1 MSAKTQC
8 PCGRE
13 RPLEDCCGRFI
24 AGREPPESAEELMRS
39 RYSAFVTHAIDYLI
53 ESHHPETLGEL
64 DRDEVRRFSEGV
76 TWQGLDILDTVDGL
90 ASDDQGW
97 VEFIARYV
105 QGGEDRLHHERSL
118 FRRHQGRWFFHSAE
132 YPKSVPTVRTQPK
145 IGRNDPCPCGSGKK
159 YKRCCAGEED
169 A

>member
-1 MSAKTQC
+1 MTAKTQC
-8 PCGRE
+8 PCGRKQ
-13 RPLEDCCGRFI
+13 PLEDCCGRFLS
-24 AGREPPESAEELMRS
+24 GHELPESAEELMRS
-39 RYSAFVTHAIDYLI
+39 RYSAFATHAIDYLI
-53 ESHHPETLGEL
+53 ESHHPETREDL

-76 TWQGLDILDTVDGL
+76 FWQGLDILDTVDGL
-90 ASDDQGW
+90 ASDEQGW

-105 QGGEDRLHHERSL
+105 QDGEERLHHERSL

-132 YPKSVPTVRTQPK
+132 YPKSVPAVRTQPK

-159 YKRCCAGEED
+159 YKKCCAGKSD